1 MPDNGTPYR
10 PEGAMTKDEVP
21 ALWRATSS
29 WQARGVPAEVDL
41 SGVHD
46 VDASAVALLLE
57 WMAWAQERGESIR
70 FRNAPEGLRT
80 IAALSQVDDLLGL
93 KEAETE

>member
-1 MPDNGTPYR
+1 
-10 PEGAMTKDEVP
+10 MTKEEVP

-41 SGVHD
+41 SGVD
-46 VDASAVALLLE
+46 AVDASAVALLLE
-57 WMAWAQERGESIR
+57 WTAWARERGEAIR
-70 FRNAPEGLRT
+70 FLNAPEGLRT

-93 KEAETE
+93 KEAPVE